1 MHLQSNI
8 KIYYKALPLQS
19 NNEFKKHWS
28 AKGKKWTSLCQIL
41 MIIKTTKQKAYK
53 SKI

>member
-19 NNEFKKHWS
+19 NNEFKQKTL
-28 AKGKKWTSLCQIL
+28 KCQRKKMNITLSNINDN
-41 MIIKTTKQKAYK
+41 KYN
-53 SKI
+53 